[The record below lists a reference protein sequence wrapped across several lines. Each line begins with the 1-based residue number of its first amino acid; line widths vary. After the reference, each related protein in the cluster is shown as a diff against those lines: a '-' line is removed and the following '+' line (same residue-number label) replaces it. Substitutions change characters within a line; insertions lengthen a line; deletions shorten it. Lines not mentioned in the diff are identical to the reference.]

1 MKKPNNKGLK
11 MLPEK
16 VRNKMGYMGYGGK
29 MKMYDEGGYIPQTKK
44 AKKTYAGENP
54 QTLGMDYYEK
64 FGIEKP
70 GKKKKEE
77 KKKKKAYGGKIEMKY
92 GGKLRDAFT
101 QQYD

>member
-29 MKMYDEGGYIPQTKK
+29 MKMYGEGGYTPQSKK

-54 QTLGMDYYEK
+54 QTLGRDYYEK
-64 FGIEKP
+64 FGLEKP
-70 GKKKKEE
+70 SEKKKKS
-77 KKKKKAYGGKIEMKY
+77 KKKAYGGKIEMKH
-92 GGKLRDAFT
+92 GGKVRDAFT

>member
-29 MKMYDEGGYIPQTKK
+29 MKMYGEGGYTPQSKK

-70 GKKKKEE
+70 GKKKK
-77 KKKKKAYGGKIEMKY
+77 KKAYGGKIEMKY